1 MKRTKRNRYSAEFKA
16 MVAMAV
22 LREEGAF
29 LLAVLYCRGRPEDDW
44 ADYDTDIGDHPDER
58 SAVGCCALRGVR
70 GAPNMWAER
79 SGKRDW
85 RWSIVLNG

>member
-1 MKRTKRNRYSAEFKA
+1 MKRTKRNRYSAECKA
-16 MVAMAV
+16 KVAMAV

-44 ADYDTDIGDHPDER
+44 ADYDSDIGDHPDVR
-58 SAVGCCALRGVR
+58 PALGCYALRGVR
-70 GAPNMWAER
+70 GAPKRWTDR

-85 RWSIVLNG
+85 R